1 MKGICLVFEVHQPLR
16 LRRYRFF
23 DIGSEHYYY
32 DDFTNEHILRKVA
45 ANCYLPANTL
55 LASLLKHYKG
65 KFRVA
70 FSITGVLLDQLEL
83 YAPEVL
89 DSFRELA
96 ATGNVEFLAETYSHS
111 LASLSSRDEFTA
123 QVNAHRN
130 RIEELFGIVPTS
142 FRNTELVYSDEIGN
156 WIAEM
161 GFKSVLTEGARHI
174 LGWRSPDYLYCNTL
188 NPKLKVL
195 LRNFILSDDI
205 AFRFGNRAWS
215 EWPLTVEKFS
225 SWINARA
232 PKAELIN
239 LFMDY
244 ETFGEHQKKESGIF
258 EFLKALPA
266 EVIKKTPF
274 NFMTPSEVAD
284 RFEPVSAIMVPNPV
298 SWADEERD
306 ITAWLGNELQD
317 AAFGKLYELEP
328 MVRRCNDPAILSDWK
343 YLQVSDHFYY
353 MCTKFFSDGAV
364 HAYFNPYESPYDAFM
379 NYMNILSDFERRLQ
393 SACPG
398 DGNGHEVIQLRRR
411 LEQREEAVERL
422 ETELHSLRAKL
433 KKLTVKS
440 GKTAARKAK
449 GSSTGRNPG
458 KPVT

>member
-1 MKGICLVFEVHQPLR
+1 MKGLCLVFEVHQPLR

-32 DDFTNEHILRKVA
+32 DDFTNEHILQKVA
-45 ANCYLPANTL
+45 VNCYLPANKL
-55 LASLLKHYKG
+55 LVSLLKHYRG
-65 KFRVA
+65 KFRVS

-89 DSFRELA
+89 ESFRELA
-96 ATGNVEFLAETYSHS
+96 ATGYVEFLAETYSHS
-111 LASLSSRDEFTA
+111 LASMGSREEFTA
-123 QVNAHRN
+123 QVNTHSR
-130 RIEELFGIVPTS
+130 RIEELFGVVPTS
-142 FRNTELVYSDEIGN
+142 FRNTELIYSDEIGS
-156 WIAEM
+156 WIADM

-205 AFRFGNRAWS
+205 AFRFGNKAWS
-215 EWPLTVEKFS
+215 EWPLTVEKFTA
-225 SWINARA
+225 WINARA

-244 ETFGEHQKKESGIF
+244 ETFGEHQKAETGIL
-258 EFLKALPA
+258 EFLKSLP
-266 EVIKKTPF
+266 EGVIKKTSF

-317 AAFGKLYELEP
+317 AAFSKLYELES
-328 MVRRCNDPAILSDWK
+328 MVRSCNDPAILSDWK

-379 NYMNILSDFERRLQ
+379 NYMNILSDFEIRLKE
-393 SACPG
+393 AVPG
-398 DGNGHEVIQLRRR
+398 DPSDHEISQLRRR
-411 LEQREEAVERL
+411 LEQKEESVEKL
-422 ETELHSLRAKL
+422 ETELHLLRNKL
-433 KKLTVKS
+433 KKLTVKTTRAA
-440 GKTAARKAK
+440 TATAKRSPIKK
-449 GSSTGRNPG
+449 GSD
-458 KPVT
+458 KPTV

>member
-1 MKGICLVFEVHQPLR
+1 
-16 LRRYRFF
+16 
-23 DIGSEHYYY
+23 
-32 DDFTNEHILRKVA
+32 
-45 ANCYLPANTL
+45 
-55 LASLLKHYKG
+55 
-65 KFRVA
+65 
-70 FSITGVLLDQLEL
+70 
-83 YAPEVL
+83 
-89 DSFRELA
+89 
-96 ATGNVEFLAETYSHS
+96 
-111 LASLSSRDEFTA
+111 
-123 QVNAHRN
+123 
-130 RIEELFGIVPTS
+130 
-142 FRNTELVYSDEIGN
+142 
-156 WIAEM
+156 M

-195 LRNFILSDDI
+195 LRNFMLSDDI
-205 AFRFGNRAWS
+205 AFRFGNREWS

-258 EFLKALPA
+258 EFMKALPA
-266 EVIKKTPF
+266 EIIKKTPF

-328 MVRRCNDPAILSDWK
+328 MVRKCNEPSILSDWK

-393 SACPG
+393 SACPA

-411 LEQREEAVERL
+411 LEQREETVERL
-422 ETELHSLRAKL
+422 ETELHSLRTKL
-433 KKLTVKS
+433 KKLTVKNS
-440 GKTAARKAK
+440 KTAARKAK

-458 KPVT
+458 KPVP